1 MKKRVLFV
9 DDERKILDGLQRML
23 RALRHEWDMAFAVS
37 GPEALEVLDSRPF
50 DIIVSDMRMPG
61 MDGSQLLTHVRE
73 RHPEIIRII
82 LSGYSDRETILRSV
96 RVAHQYLNKPCDPE
110 TLRSTIA
117 RAGAL
122 RDFLAD
128 EGLLRVLSRIDRL
141 PSVPSLYLEI
151 TQALESPDVTVDDIC
166 KIISKDVGMTA
177 KVLQMTNSAF
187 FGLPRRV
194 TNLERALGLLGLE
207 TIKVLV
213 ITVEIF
219 SMHAHASV
227 PGFSVHILWDHSS
240 GVASLAKAIAREEKQ
255 DQMGVDDSFTA
266 GMLHDVGKLVLATN
280 LPENYR
286 RVLTLMHEKDTS
298 LMNAERE
305 IFGTTH
311 AEVGG
316 YLMGLWGL
324 PDTIVEAITFHH
336 APGQC
341 PARAFGPLT
350 AVHVADALDH
360 TIHSGKSPEDAG
372 LLAFDYLAGLNLSER
387 VPFWKA
393 VFEERAQ

>member
-23 RALRHEWDMAFAVS
+23 RTLRHEWDMAFAVS
-37 GPEALEVLDSRPF
+37 GPEALEILDSGHF

-61 MDGSQLLTHVRE
+61 MDGSQLLTQVRE

-96 RVAHQYLNKPCDPE
+96 RVAHQYLNKPCDAE

-151 TQALESPDVTVDDIC
+151 TRALESPDVTVDDIC

-187 FGLPRRV
+187 FGLSRRV

-219 SMHAHASV
+219 SMHAHASM
-227 PGFSVHILWDHSS
+227 PGFSASTLWDHSS

-255 DQMGVDDSFTA
+255 DQTGVDDSFTA

-280 LPENYR
+280 LPEHYR
-286 RVLTLMHEKDTS
+286 RVLTLMHERDTS

-341 PARAFGPLT
+341 PVRAFSPLT

-360 TIHSGKSPEDAG
+360 SFHSGKSPEDAG

-387 VPFWKA
+387 VPSWKA
-393 VFEERAQ
+393 VCEERA